1 MMTQEEYVR
10 DAIGLLSQLIA
21 TPSTSRNEKDAADIM
36 EKALRNYG
44 FTPHREANNVW
55 VISPHFDEQKP
66 TLLLNAHIDTVKPV
80 DSWRRDPFAPTIE
93 GDTLYGLGSND
104 CGGGLCSLLQTFR
117 MLTEKT
123 QNYNLI
129 YLASAEEEVSGKD
142 GISRALPLLP
152 KIDLAIVGEP
162 TGMQPAVA
170 EKGLMVLDVI
180 AHGKSGH
187 AARNEGVNAIYEAL
201 DDMRW
206 IRDYKFEKV
215 SPFLGSTK
223 MTLTVVNAG
232 TQHNVIPDT
241 CTMLV
246 DIRTNEFYDNE
257 ELYHF
262 ICQHLKSEVKAHS
275 FRLKSSRIDPEHPL
289 YKVCRFVERKIK
301 YADKSN
307 NFNLAE
313 KFIELTRP
321 PYGLFQSYA
330 GMGML
335 AFAMR
340 PYVNKIFDLNGKP
353 REVQHMVEDVVEVF
367 KSWEDGKISQKVTF
381 RFETPEEGK
390 ISKAFIRVFN
400 LTRFKDISEI
410 SSLKNARWVMT
421 HSFVP
426 EKKYPLWS
434 LKFVSDDVAKP
445 EVKKLVENINTICVE
460 VGSSNPNLLSET
472 ADGIKLYEF
481 ELKNLIN
488 DADNFRKGFLAFLQT
503 EESVKLNESEFDDA
517 VHYISTHQ
525 QAEVGTWNESEVLNA
540 LLKWRV
546 STMPSVPPTPHD
558 HPLPPVPPV
567 TPPPTPFA
575 GQKRQKALD
584 KVDQIS
590 DVYQAKNLL
599 HRIVDL
605 GYETILDTI
614 LNN

>member
-36 EKALRNYG
+36 EKALHNYG

-55 VISPHFDEQKP
+55 VIDPHFDEQKP

-104 CGGGLCSLLQTFR
+104 CGGGLCSLLQIFR
-117 MLTEKT
+117 ILTEKP
-123 QNYNLI
+123 QSYNLI

-215 SPFLGSTK
+215 SEFLGPTK

-232 TQHNVIPDT
+232 TQHNVIPDK

-257 ELYHF
+257 EVFHF

-275 FRLKSSRIDPEHPL
+275 FRLKSSHIDPEHPL
-289 YKVCRFVERKIK
+289 IK
-301 YADKSN
+301 KCVA
-307 NFNLAE
+307 
-313 KFIELTRP
+313 
-321 PYGLFQSYA
+321 
-330 GMGML
+330 MGM
-335 AFAMR
+335 
-340 PYVNKIFDLNGKP
+340 KP
-353 REVQHMVEDVVEVF
+353 FGSPTLSDQALMPFPSF
-367 KSWEDGKISQKVTF
+367 KLGPGESSRSHSADE
-381 RFETPEEGK
+381 
-390 ISKAFIRVFN
+390 FI
-400 LTRFKDISEI
+400 KISEI
-410 SSLKNARWVMT
+410 ADAIA
-421 HSFVP
+421 
-426 EKKYPLWS
+426 KY
-434 LKFVSDDVAKP
+434 K
-445 EVKKLVENINTICVE
+445 E
-460 VGSSNPNLLSET
+460 LL
-472 ADGIKLYEF
+472 DGAAI
-481 ELKNLIN
+481 
-488 DADNFRKGFLAFLQT
+488 
-503 EESVKLNESEFDDA
+503 
-517 VHYISTHQ
+517 
-525 QAEVGTWNESEVLNA
+525 
-540 LLKWRV
+540 
-546 STMPSVPPTPHD
+546 
-558 HPLPPVPPV
+558 
-567 TPPPTPFA
+567 
-575 GQKRQKALD
+575 
-584 KVDQIS
+584 
-590 DVYQAKNLL
+590 
-599 HRIVDL
+599 
-605 GYETILDTI
+605 
-614 LNN
+614 

>member
-21 TPSTSRNEKDAADIM
+21 TPSTSHNEKDAADIM
-36 EKALRNYG
+36 GKALRNYG

-55 VISPHFDEQKP
+55 VIDPHFDEQKP

-162 TGMQPAVA
+162 TGMNPAVA

-215 SPFLGSTK
+215 SPFLGPNK

-232 TQHNVIPDT
+232 TQHNVIPDK

-257 ELYHF
+257 EVYHF

-289 YKVCRFVERKIK
+289 IK
-301 YADKSN
+301 KCV
-307 NFNLAE
+307 
-313 KFIELTRP
+313 T
-321 PYGLFQSYA
+321 
-330 GMGML
+330 MGM
-335 AFAMR
+335 
-340 PYVNKIFDLNGKP
+340 KP
-353 REVQHMVEDVVEVF
+353 FGSPTLSDQALMPFPSF
-367 KSWEDGKISQKVTF
+367 KLGPGESSRSHSADE
-381 RFETPEEGK
+381 
-390 ISKAFIRVFN
+390 FIR
-400 LTRFKDISEI
+400 ISEI
-410 SSLKNARWVMT
+410 ADAIT
-421 HSFVP
+421 
-426 EKKYPLWS
+426 KY
-434 LKFVSDDVAKP
+434 K
-445 EVKKLVENINTICVE
+445 E
-460 VGSSNPNLLSET
+460 LL
-472 ADGIKLYEF
+472 DGAAI
-481 ELKNLIN
+481 
-488 DADNFRKGFLAFLQT
+488 
-503 EESVKLNESEFDDA
+503 
-517 VHYISTHQ
+517 
-525 QAEVGTWNESEVLNA
+525 
-540 LLKWRV
+540 
-546 STMPSVPPTPHD
+546 
-558 HPLPPVPPV
+558 
-567 TPPPTPFA
+567 
-575 GQKRQKALD
+575 
-584 KVDQIS
+584 
-590 DVYQAKNLL
+590 
-599 HRIVDL
+599 
-605 GYETILDTI
+605 
-614 LNN
+614 

>member
-1 MMTQEEYVR
+1 MMTQEEYVK
-10 DAIGLLSQLIA
+10 DAVGLLSQLIA

-36 EKALRNYG
+36 EQTLRDYG

-55 VISPHFDEQKP
+55 VIDPHFDEQKP

-80 DSWRRDPFAPTIE
+80 DSWRRDSFAPTIE

-215 SPFLGSTK
+215 SEFLGPTK

-232 TQHNVIPDT
+232 TQHNVIPDK

-257 ELYHF
+257 EVYHF

-289 YKVCRFVERKIK
+289 IK
-301 YADKSN
+301 KCVA
-307 NFNLAE
+307 
-313 KFIELTRP
+313 
-321 PYGLFQSYA
+321 
-330 GMGML
+330 MGM
-335 AFAMR
+335 
-340 PYVNKIFDLNGKP
+340 KP
-353 REVQHMVEDVVEVF
+353 FGSPTLSDQALMHFPSF
-367 KSWEDGKISQKVTF
+367 KLGPGESSRSHSADE
-381 RFETPEEGK
+381 
-390 ISKAFIRVFN
+390 FI
-400 LTRFKDISEI
+400 KISEI
-410 SSLKNARWVMT
+410 ADAIA
-421 HSFVP
+421 
-426 EKKYPLWS
+426 KY
-434 LKFVSDDVAKP
+434 K
-445 EVKKLVENINTICVE
+445 E
-460 VGSSNPNLLSET
+460 LL
-472 ADGIKLYEF
+472 DGAAI
-481 ELKNLIN
+481 
-488 DADNFRKGFLAFLQT
+488 
-503 EESVKLNESEFDDA
+503 
-517 VHYISTHQ
+517 
-525 QAEVGTWNESEVLNA
+525 
-540 LLKWRV
+540 
-546 STMPSVPPTPHD
+546 
-558 HPLPPVPPV
+558 
-567 TPPPTPFA
+567 
-575 GQKRQKALD
+575 
-584 KVDQIS
+584 
-590 DVYQAKNLL
+590 
-599 HRIVDL
+599 
-605 GYETILDTI
+605 
-614 LNN
+614 